1 MTSTIG
7 ICIYSYQNKKLLDLI
22 EEIKEK
28 SSKKNML
35 YFYVIDQ
42 NNLDRTRGFA
52 EPESYHSTSY
62 NYVKWDSIKSPIE
75 YKQQALNIL
84 NKKYYMQVEDD
95 LSLIQNW
102 DEYAIDFISKN
113 KHSILT
119 GNSTVS
125 LKNKNWFQLSA
136 TRTPSK
142 EFNEI
147 KYIDRNFLFGLT
159 EDFKKIEYPKYLKY
173 NGEEE
178 SISIDMINNGIKMYN
193 FPDEYLSIHRYDLEK
208 EYTPFSL
215 SHNYNKFVELYKDE
229 IKKHF
234 GLDIEQLPFEDN
246 DVAYDPAQSQTD
258 KIGGL
263 RYINKVKELR

>member
-1 MTSTIG
+1 VTSTIG

-42 NNLDRTRGFA
+42 NNLDRTRSFS
-52 EPESYHSTSY
+52 EPDFYQSISY

-84 NKKYYMQVEDD
+84 NKTYYMQVGDD

-102 DEYAIDFISKN
+102 DEHAINFISRNKN
-113 KHSILT
+113 SIIS
-119 GNSTVS
+119 GNSTV
-125 LKNKNWFQLSA
+125 LLENKNWFQVSA

-142 EFNEI
+142 YFNEI

-159 EDFKKIEYPKYLKY
+159 EDFKKIDYPKYLKY
-173 NGEEE
+173 SGEEE
-178 SISIDMINNGIKMYN
+178 SISIDMLKNGIKIYN
-193 FPDEYLSIHRYDLEK
+193 FPDEYLSIHRSDIEK
-208 EYTPFSL
+208 EYVPFSL
-215 SHNYNKFVELYKDE
+215 NHNYNKFVIMYKDE
-229 IKKHF
+229 FLLHF
-234 GLDIEQLPFEDN
+234 MPCSRRSSPGT
-246 DVAYDPAQSQTD
+246 AC
-258 KIGGL
+258 G
-263 RYINKVKELR
+263 